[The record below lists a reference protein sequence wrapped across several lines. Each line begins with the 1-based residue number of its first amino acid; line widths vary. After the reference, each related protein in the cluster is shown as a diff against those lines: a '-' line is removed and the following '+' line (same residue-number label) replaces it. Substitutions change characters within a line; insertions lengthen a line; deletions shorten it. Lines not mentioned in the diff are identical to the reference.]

1 MLKVTSEAATVLKAA
16 KNETGAP
23 SQAGLRIRRA
33 DHMPAD
39 DNSVAV
45 ALAFI
50 DAPEPNDQTLEEDG
64 LRVFVAGD
72 LVDVLDDKTL
82 DVRATEDGAEL
93 VLL

>member
-16 KNETGAP
+16 KDETGAP
-23 SQAGLRIRRA
+23 SNAGLRIRRA
-33 DHMPAD
+33 DHLPAG

-50 DAPEPNDQTLEEDG
+50 DDPEPNDQILEEES
-64 LRVFVAGD
+64 LRVFIAND
-72 LVDVLDDKTL
+72 LVDVLDNKTL